1 MVKIAYKTC
10 SLNSLPKSYKNRLER
25 AFSVKKD
32 DFPAIVKYGAYAF
45 IIWQKDLP
53 IQYTLSKNL

>member
-1 MVKIAYKTC
+1 MAKIAYKVC
-10 SLNSLPKSYKNRLER
+10 MLNSLPKSYKKRLEM

-32 DFPAIVKYGAYAF
+32 DFPLIVKYGAYAF

-53 IQYTLSKNL
+53 IEYTLSKNL